1 MIAQYNS
8 GERAGLSLGH
18 TEFLW
23 GSIIWNLIVVVVLV
37 FLNGFF
43 VAAEFALVKVR
54 QSRLTQLVNEGNI
67 RARYALKVNR
77 KLDAYLSAT
86 QLGITLASLGLGW
99 TGEPAIAEL
108 IVEPI
113 LYRLDVTNPTVVHS
127 ISGVIAFVVIT
138 FMHIVLGELAPKSLA
153 IQRSEGVS
161 LWLSWP
167 LLMFYRLFLPVIW
180 ALNGAANLLLRSIGV
195 QPASEHEAAHTE
207 EEIRI
212 LMNESAKSGIIDKEE
227 MTLFDNVFEFSDRVA
242 REVMLPRTDM
252 DCMYTNLS
260 FRENMKIA
268 YATRHTRYPVAV
280 DDKDQIIG
288 FVHIADLFTADPDED
303 HDLVEFLRP
312 ILSVPESME
321 ISKVLKLMQKRKSQ
335 LAIVI
340 DEYGGTAGMLT
351 AETILEEIVGEIHD
365 EFDDE
370 PPSVFVR
377 GDITSVEGRML
388 IEDINDMFGLEIEDD
403 EVDSIGGWLFKNLEG
418 NIAKGRKIE
427 HSGYVFEVS
436 QTKGHR
442 VQRVHIYKRKADKS
456 AGQDQPGAAAE
467 TGEAD
472 VSPSPGEEERL

>member
-1 MIAQYNS
+1 M
-8 GERAGLSLGH
+8 H

-23 GSIIWNLIVVVVLV
+23 GSIVWNLVVVLILV

-54 QSRLTQLVNEGNI
+54 QSRLTQLVNEGNA
-67 RARYALKVNR
+67 RAKYALKVNR
-77 KLDAYLSAT
+77 KLDTYLSAT

-99 TGEPAIAEL
+99 TGEPAIADL
-108 IVEPI
+108 IVEPL
-113 LYRLDVTNPTVVHS
+113 LYRFDVTDETVVHTIAS
-127 ISGVIAFVVIT
+127 IVAFLVIT
-138 FMHIVLGELAPKSLA
+138 FMHIVLGELSPKSLA

-167 LLMFYRLFLPVIW
+167 LLMFYRIFLPAIW
-180 ALNGAANLLLRSIGV
+180 LLNTSANLMLRLIGV
-195 QPASEHEAAHTE
+195 KPASEHDAAHTE

-252 DCMYTNLS
+252 DCMFTDMT
-260 FRENMKIA
+260 FRENMKTV
-268 YATRHTRYPVAV
+268 YETRHTRYPVAV
-280 DDKDQIIG
+280 EDKDQIIG
-288 FVHIADLFTADPDED
+288 FVHITDLLTADPDEE
-303 HDLVEFLRP
+303 HDLREFLRP

-370 PPSVFVR
+370 PPSVVTK

-388 IEDINDMFGLEIEDD
+388 IEDINDMFGLDIDD
-403 EVDSIGGWLFKNLEG
+403 EEVDSIGGWLFRNLEG
-418 NIAKGRKIE
+418 NIAKGQKWY
-427 HSGYVFEVS
+427 HQGYVFEIS
-436 QTKGHR
+436 QTERLR
-442 VQRVHIYKRKADKS
+442 VVRVHIYRAKNAMKAEEGLSDKELSDVISGPAS
-456 AGQDQPGAAAE
+456 ADPAK
-467 TGEAD
+467 D
-472 VSPSPGEEERL
+472 

>member
-1 MIAQYNS
+1 M
-8 GERAGLSLGH
+8 H

-23 GSIIWNLIVVVVLV
+23 GSIIWNLVVVLILV

-54 QSRLTQLVNEGNI
+54 QSRLTQLVNEGNT
-67 RARYALKVNR
+67 RAKYALKVNR
-77 KLDAYLSAT
+77 KLDTYLSAT

-99 TGEPAIAEL
+99 TGEPAIADL
-108 IVEPI
+108 IVEP
-113 LYRLDVTNPTVVHS
+113 LLFQFNVTDETVVHTVAS
-127 ISGVIAFVVIT
+127 IVAFLVIT
-138 FMHIVLGELAPKSLA
+138 FMHIVLGELSPKSLA
-153 IQRSEGVS
+153 IQKSEGVS

-167 LLMFYRLFLPVIW
+167 LLMFYRIFLPAIW
-180 ALNGAANLLLRSIGV
+180 LLNASANLMLRTIGV
-195 QPASEHEAAHTE
+195 KPASEHDAAHTE

-252 DCMYTNLS
+252 DCMFTDAP
-260 FRENMKIA
+260 FRENMKMV
-268 YATRHTRYPVAV
+268 YETRHTRYPVAV
-280 DDKDQIIG
+280 EDKDQIIG
-288 FVHIADLFTADPDED
+288 FVHITDLLTADPDEE
-303 HDLVEFLRP
+303 HDLREFLRP

-370 PPSVFVR
+370 PPSVVTK

-388 IEDINDMFGLEIEDD
+388 IEDINDMFGLDIDD
-403 EVDSIGGWLFKNLEG
+403 EEVDSIGGWLFRNLEG
-418 NIAKGRKIE
+418 NIAKGQKWYYQ
-427 HSGYVFEVS
+427 GYVFEIS
-436 QTKGHR
+436 QTERLR
-442 VQRVHIYKRKADKS
+442 VVRVHIYRAKNAMKAEEGLSDKELS
-456 AGQDQPGAAAE
+456 
-467 TGEAD
+467 D
-472 VSPSPGEEERL
+472 VISGPASTNPAKD

>member
-1 MIAQYNS
+1 M
-8 GERAGLSLGH
+8 H

-23 GSIIWNLIVVVVLV
+23 GSIFWNLLIVLV
-37 FLNGFF
+37 LVLLNGFF

-54 QSRLTQLVNEGNI
+54 QSRLTQLANEGNG
-67 RARYALKVNR
+67 RAKYALKVNN
-77 KLDAYLSAT
+77 KLDVYLSAT

-108 IVEPI
+108 IVEPLMYQMNI
-113 LYRLDVTNPTVVHS
+113 TDETVIHTVAS
-127 ISGVIAFVVIT
+127 IVAFVVIT

-153 IQRSEGVS
+153 IQKAEGVS

-167 LLMFYRLFLPVIW
+167 LLTFYRIFLPAIW
-180 ALNGAANLLLRSIGV
+180 LLNGAANLLLRMVGV
-195 QPASEHEAAHTE
+195 QPAGEHEAHTE

-227 MTLFDNVFEFSDRVA
+227 MTLFDNVFEFADRVA

-252 DCMYTNLS
+252 DCMFTNQS
-260 FRENMKIA
+260 MRENMKVA
-268 YATRHTRYPVAV
+268 YATKHTRYPLAV

-288 FVHIADLFTADPDED
+288 FIHITDLLTADPDED
-303 HDLVEFLRP
+303 HDLRDFMRP

-365 EFDDE
+365 EFDNE
-370 PPSVFVR
+370 PPSIVIK
-377 GDITSVEGRML
+377 GDVTSVEGRML
-388 IEDINDMFGLEIEDD
+388 IEDVNDMFGLDIDD
-403 EVDSIGGWLFKNLEG
+403 EEVDSIGGWLFRNLEG
-418 NIAKGRKIE
+418 NIAKGQKWI
-427 HSGYVFEVS
+427 HDGYVFEIAH
-436 QTKGHR
+436 TERLR
-442 VQRVHIYKRKADKS
+442 VLRVHIFKLKSADKTK
-456 AGQDQPGAAAE
+456 Q
-467 TGEAD
+467 
-472 VSPSPGEEERL
+472 GEEQLSGAGASEE